1 MAHAVN
7 DVTGRSDDLFAR
19 ARRVSPGGVHSPVR
33 AFRGVG
39 GTPRFMTGGAGARLR
54 DVDGREYV
62 DYCMAFGPL
71 ILGHA
76 DPGIRAA
83 AENALARGW
92 SLGTAEPYSLEL
104 AELIVARIPW
114 VESIRFVNS
123 GTEAV
128 MSALRL
134 ARAATGRSKILKFE
148 GCYHGH
154 TDSMLL
160 RAGSGLAEAPLPDSA
175 GLAPDV
181 IRETLV
187 APLDDETALEAIFT
201 RQGQDIAAIIIE
213 PLPANYG
220 LLPQRAQFLR
230 EVARL
235 ARAHG
240 ALLILDEVISG
251 FRLAF
256 GGFAE
261 LSGIVPDLVTYGKVI
276 GGGFPVGA
284 YGGRRDLME
293 QVAPAGP
300 VYQAGT
306 LSANPV
312 AMCAGLAT
320 LQRLADGTLYQRL
333 EALGVR
339 LEQGLRELPHVTLQ
353 RVGSIFWICYSRA
366 GRPAATIRTLSGFPP
381 DAAASF
387 ATLFHEL
394 LARGIYLAPS
404 GFEVGFLSA
413 AHTDTHIDQLIAN
426 VREHCN
432 G

>member
-1 MAHAVN
+1 MTAGG
-7 DVTGRSDDLFAR
+7 GRSEDLFAR

-33 AFRGVG
+33 AFRSVG
-39 GTPRFMTGGAGARLR
+39 GTPRFMTGGAGALLR

-76 DPGIRAA
+76 DVGIRAA
-83 AENALARGW
+83 AEAALARGW

-104 AELIVARIPW
+104 AELITRRIPW

-128 MSALRL
+128 MSALRV
-134 ARAATGRSKILKFE
+134 ARAATKRSKILKFE

-160 RAGSGLAEAPLPDSA
+160 RAGSGLADAPLPDSA

-181 IRETLV
+181 VQETLV
-187 APLDDETALEAIFT
+187 APLDNESAVESMFARHGDE
-201 RQGQDIAAIIIE
+201 IAAVIIE

-220 LLPQRAQFLR
+220 LLPQRAEYLQNLGR
-230 EVARL
+230 IAHD
-235 ARAHG
+235 HG
-240 ALLILDEVISG
+240 ALLIFDEVISG
-251 FRLAF
+251 FRLEF
-256 GGFAE
+256 GGFAAR
-261 LSGIVPDLVTYGKVI
+261 SGIAPDLVTYGKVI

-293 QVAPAGP
+293 LVAPVGP

-320 LQRLADGTLYQRL
+320 LQRLSDGRVYTQLERLGARL
-333 EALGVR
+333 ERVLGDVP
-339 LEQGLRELPHVTLQ
+339 QIAVQ
-353 RVGSIFWICYSRA
+353 RVGSIFWICHSKL
-366 GRPAATIRTLSGFPP
+366 GRPAVPIRALSAFPA
-381 DAAASF
+381 DAGKSYAA
-387 ATLFHEL
+387 LFHSL
-394 LARGIYLAPS
+394 LECGIYLAPS

-413 AHTDTHIDQLIAN
+413 AHGDAHVDALAAAVRAHCAN
-426 VREHCN
+426 QPS
-432 G
+432 

>member
-1 MAHAVN
+1 LSGGN
-7 DVTGRSDDLFAR
+7 GRSEELFAR

-39 GTPRFMTGGAGARLR
+39 GTPRFMTGGAGALLR
-54 DVDGREYV
+54 DVDGREYL
-62 DYCMAFGPL
+62 DFCMAFGPL

-76 DPGIRAA
+76 DAGIRQA
-83 AENALARGW
+83 AETALARGW

-104 AELIVARIPW
+104 AELITGQVPW

-128 MSALRL
+128 MSALRV
-134 ARAATGRSKILKFE
+134 ARAATSRSKILKFE

-181 IRETLV
+181 VQETLI
-187 APLDDETALEAIFT
+187 APLDDEAALESLMS
-201 RQGQDIAAIIIE
+201 RHGGEIAAIIIE

-220 LLPQRAQFLR
+220 LLPQRREFLQA
-230 EVARL
+230 VARQ

-240 ALLILDEVISG
+240 ALLIFDEVISG
-251 FRLAF
+251 FRLSFQGYA
-256 GGFAE
+256 G
-261 LSGIVPDLVTYGKVI
+261 LSGIHPDLVTYGKVI

-284 YGGRRDLME
+284 YGGRRELME
-293 QVAPAGP
+293 LVAPAGP

-306 LSANPV
+306 LSANPL

-320 LQRLADGTLYQRL
+320 LQRLADGSVYRRL
-333 EALGVR
+333 EELGAR
-339 LEQGLRELPHVTLQ
+339 LERALSGAPGLVLQ
-353 RVGSIFWICYSRA
+353 RAGSVFWICSSRA
-366 GRPAATIRTLSGFPP
+366 GSPATPIRTLHSLPS
-381 DAAASF
+381 DAGPSF
-387 ATLFHEL
+387 AALFHPL
-394 LARGIYLAPS
+394 LGRGIYLAPS
-404 GFEVGFLSA
+404 AYEVGFLSA
-413 AHTDTHIDQLIAN
+413 AHTEAHVDTFSHALLALLPATD
-426 VREHCN
+426 RR
-432 G
+432 